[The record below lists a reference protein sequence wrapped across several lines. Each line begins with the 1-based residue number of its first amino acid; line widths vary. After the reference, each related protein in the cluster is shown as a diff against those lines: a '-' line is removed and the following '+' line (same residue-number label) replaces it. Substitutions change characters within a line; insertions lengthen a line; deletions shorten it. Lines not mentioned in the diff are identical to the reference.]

1 VSAGLTYVFCLVRAA
16 RRPAVPKLPVS
27 SALPDS
33 RALRAL
39 SAGDELW
46 LIATTVSPDEY
57 DEAALAK
64 GLQNLDWVARRAVA
78 HEAMVERFLSAR
90 AVLPMQLFTLFSS
103 DERALQHVARQ
114 RKEILDILKRIE
126 RKVEWGLRLTFD
138 EAAVRNAVETT
149 ARKSV
154 PGTPTGLSYLARKRD
169 LLDVTRGQLQSAR
182 AEAERLFTALQAE
195 VAESRRRSETE
206 QASAGA
212 RLLLDA
218 AFLVPASRVRAFR
231 AAVARHARKIGAIGI
246 VVSLTGPWP
255 PYNFISPSPS
265 TKRAR
270 GKA

>member
-1 VSAGLTYVFCLVRAA
+1 VSASLTYVFCLVRSA
-16 RRPAVPKLPVS
+16 RRPAVPELPVS
-27 SALPDS
+27 NVLPDS
-33 RALRAL
+33 RDPRAL
-39 SAGDELW
+39 PAGDDLW

-57 DEAALAK
+57 NEAALAR
-64 GLQNLDWVARRAVA
+64 GLQNLEWVARRAMA
-78 HEAMVERFLSAR
+78 HEAMIEHFLSAR

-103 DERALQHVARQ
+103 DQRALQHVTRQ
-114 RKEILDILKRIE
+114 RTAILGILQRIE

-149 ARKSV
+149 ARRSV
-154 PGTPTGLSYLARKRD
+154 KGAPTGTSYLAHKRD
-169 LLDVTRGQLQSAR
+169 LLDVTRGQLQAAR
-182 AEAERLFTALQAE
+182 AEAERLFTALQKDA
-195 VAESRRRSETE
+195 AESRRRTETE

-231 AAVARHARKIGAIGI
+231 AAVARHARKIGATGI

-255 PYNFISPSPS
+255 PYNFISPSPL

>member
-1 VSAGLTYVFCLVRAA
+1 VSASLTYVFCLVRGT
-16 RRPAVPKLPVS
+16 RRPALPKL
-27 SALPDS
+27 SAPSVLPGSHD
-33 RALRAL
+33 LRAL
-39 SAGDELW
+39 PAGDDLW
-46 LIATTVSPDEY
+46 LIATSVSPDEY

-64 GLQNLDWVARRAVA
+64 GLQNLDWVARRAMA
-78 HEAMVERFLSAR
+78 HETMVEQFLSAR

-103 DERALQHVARQ
+103 DERALQHVTRQ
-114 RKEILDILKRIE
+114 RHEILDILKRIE

-138 EAAVRNAVETT
+138 EAAVRNAVESA
-149 ARKSV
+149 ARKAV
-154 PGTPTGLSYLARKRD
+154 KGAPTGASYLTRKRD
-169 LLDVTRGQLQSAR
+169 LLEVTRGQLQAAR
-182 AEAERLFTALQAE
+182 AEAERLFTALQKD

-218 AFLVPASRVRAFR
+218 AFLVSASRVRAFR
-231 AAVARHARKIGAIGI
+231 ASVARHARKIGANGI

-255 PYNFISPSPS
+255 PYNFIVPSPS